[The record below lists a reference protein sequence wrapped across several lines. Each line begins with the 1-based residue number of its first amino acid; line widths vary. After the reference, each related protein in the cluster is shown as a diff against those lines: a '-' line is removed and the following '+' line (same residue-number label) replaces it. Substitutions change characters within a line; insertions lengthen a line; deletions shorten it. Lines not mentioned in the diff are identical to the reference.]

1 MSKKLNFQIQIDE
14 KIPMKLQGDVTR
26 IKQILLNVLSNAVK
40 FTNEGSV
47 AFNCEFENVSENSIR
62 FIISVADTGMGIRKE
77 ELENLFVVIHDISP
91 DLANCVLKE
100 YIKTTKQIME
110 VEGKEFRETI
120 EKLQK
125 ERFRI
130 KK

>member
-1 MSKKLNFQIQIDE
+1 MINKEKVELKKSL
-14 KIPMKLQGDVTR
+14 
-26 IKQILLNVLSNAVK
+26 
-40 FTNEGSV
+40 
-47 AFNCEFENVSENSIR
+47 
-62 FIISVADTGMGIRKE
+62 E

>member
-1 MSKKLNFQIQIDE
+1 MNNKEKVELKKSL
-14 KIPMKLQGDVTR
+14 
-26 IKQILLNVLSNAVK
+26 
-40 FTNEGSV
+40 
-47 AFNCEFENVSENSIR
+47 
-62 FIISVADTGMGIRKE
+62 E

>member
-1 MSKKLNFQIQIDE
+1 MNNKEKVELKKSL
-14 KIPMKLQGDVTR
+14 
-26 IKQILLNVLSNAVK
+26 
-40 FTNEGSV
+40 
-47 AFNCEFENVSENSIR
+47 
-62 FIISVADTGMGIRKE
+62 E

-110 VEGKEFRETI
+110 VEGKEFRETL

>member
-1 MSKKLNFQIQIDE
+1 MKNKEKVELKKSL
-14 KIPMKLQGDVTR
+14 
-26 IKQILLNVLSNAVK
+26 
-40 FTNEGSV
+40 
-47 AFNCEFENVSENSIR
+47 
-62 FIISVADTGMGIRKE
+62 E

-91 DLANCVLKE
+91 ELANCVLKE

>member
-1 MSKKLNFQIQIDE
+1 MNNKEKVELKKSL
-14 KIPMKLQGDVTR
+14 
-26 IKQILLNVLSNAVK
+26 
-40 FTNEGSV
+40 
-47 AFNCEFENVSENSIR
+47 
-62 FIISVADTGMGIRKE
+62 E

-91 DLANCVLKE
+91 GLANCVLKE

-110 VEGKEFRETI
+110 VEGKEFRETL

>member
-1 MSKKLNFQIQIDE
+1 MKNKEKVELKKSL
-14 KIPMKLQGDVTR
+14 
-26 IKQILLNVLSNAVK
+26 
-40 FTNEGSV
+40 
-47 AFNCEFENVSENSIR
+47 
-62 FIISVADTGMGIRKE
+62 E